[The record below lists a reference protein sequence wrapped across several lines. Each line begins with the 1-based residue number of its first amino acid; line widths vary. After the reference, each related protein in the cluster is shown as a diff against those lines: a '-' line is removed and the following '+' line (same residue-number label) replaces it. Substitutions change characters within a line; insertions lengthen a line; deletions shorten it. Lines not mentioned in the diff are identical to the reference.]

1 MTIHW
6 LDHDTLEKKSKGL
19 ACRRL
24 QRRHTHYV
32 LARAIEL
39 ILIEFN
45 VQDKTICI
53 VTDNAR
59 ILKSFQVS
67 KFSLMDLIT

>member
-6 LDHDTLEKKSKGL
+6 LDHDTLERKSKGL

-24 QRRHTHYV
+24 QGRHTYDV
-32 LARAIEL
+32 LARTIEM
-39 ILIEFN
+39 ILTEFN
-45 VQDKTICI
+45 IQDKTTCI

-59 ILKSFQVS
+59 NFEKAF
-67 KFSLMDLIT
+67 K

>member
-6 LDHDTLEKKSKGL
+6 LNPNTLERMSKGL

-24 QRRHTHYV
+24 HGRHTHDV
-32 LARAIEL
+32 LAKVIEL
-39 ILIEFN
+39 VLIEFN
-45 VQDKTICI
+45 IQDKTTCI

-59 ILKSFQVS
+59 NFEKAFR
-67 KFSLMDLIT
+67 